1 MFETSQSRSPNNRSN
16 QMFGIFADVFKTAT
30 GTNEK
35 DRFYRDADYYHHE
48 ERKRRE
54 LQRQND
60 LKWFFQP
67 RG

>member
-1 MFETSQSRSPNNRSN
+1 MFE
-16 QMFGIFADVFKTAT
+16 IFADVFKTAT
-30 GTNEK
+30 GTNDQTSVDQ
-35 DRFYRDADYYHHE
+35 DRYYYHHE

-60 LKWFFQP
+60 LNWFYQP